1 MAHEERSARHL
12 SFKDAKSVA
21 ITTTYSV
28 TTADGLSAKFC
39 GKAATLNSVTEAK
52 QHPLQALIGGPRGA
66 LESILPPLAFV
77 TTYIATGDNM
87 TWAVS
92 VAVGLGLFFAIWRLV
107 ERKRPTRVLG
117 ALLVVV
123 LSAYTAAKT
132 GSAAAFFWPR
142 VLLNVAS
149 ALAFA
154 ISIFIRWPL
163 LGVIVGPIVGT
174 KMRWRQDPDLMR
186 AYSRASWLW
195 VLLCVIRA
203 AVLIPLIE
211 NNWLWAL
218 AASGALFYALVI
230 VTVLL
235 SWVVIKRTLPADHP
249 GIRSPRISD

>member
-1 MAHEERSARHL
+1 MLHFAASSLAFAVTTTPY
-12 SFKDAKSVA
+12 SAKS
-21 ITTTYSV
+21 
-28 TTADGLSAKFC
+28 ADGSSGKFW
-39 GKAATLNSVTEAK
+39 ARATTLKTVSETK

-66 LESILPPLAFV
+66 IESILPPLAFI
-77 TTYIATGDNM
+77 TTYVATGDNM

-123 LSAYTAAKT
+123 LSAYIAAKS

-186 AYSRASWLW
+186 AYNRASWLW

-249 GIRSPRISD
+249 GIRAPRVSELPSSS